1 MRLLGA
7 ETPGETQFKPGNNH
21 YERTNE
27 GLACTLL
34 VLVVCAKVFS
44 NKIMA
49 EASHY
54 WANVVYLLSIVEQ
67 EAYDTANYL
76 DRAGDNALSAIR
88 ESGSIQD
95 TMSES

>member
-1 MRLLGA
+1 
-7 ETPGETQFKPGNNH
+7 
-21 YERTNE
+21 
-27 GLACTLL
+27 
-34 VLVVCAKVFS
+34 
-44 NKIMA
+44 MA

-67 EAYDTANYL
+67 EANEARSYL
-76 DRAGDNALSAIR
+76 DRAGELALSGIR